1 MQRLPFLFSRRRLSG
16 RILGAKIV
24 IIRKS
29 GVRDTMNLPEYAFSP
44 IVLSCGEFNGFDVP
58 TGENCDTYKIIRHH
72 QLSIFVRNDNGLQLK
87 GRMFTPKPEDIMF
100 RRPGDTVEPIMPY
113 HFYSV
118 IVDVTGKYNGG
129 DLTAHRARTARGG
142 VGRFR
147 ICAHVFTRRR
157 HNQTQ
162 GRTKRRRPFRQQSG
176 MMRSPG
182 GHAASPWPRPF
193 RLALRTARV

>member
-1 MQRLPFLFSRRRLSG
+1 M
-16 RILGAKIV
+16 K
-24 IIRKS
+24 
-29 GVRDTMNLPEYAFSP
+29 LPEYAFSP

-72 QLSIFVRNDNGLQLK
+72 QLSIFVRNDNGLRLK

-142 VGRFR
+142 
-147 ICAHVFTRRR
+147 
-157 HNQTQ
+157 
-162 GRTKRRRPFRQQSG
+162 RTGAAALGVSEYVRMYLRADGTIKRRGGQSDDA
-176 MMRSPG
+176 RSGNNPE
-182 GHAASPWPRPF
+182 
-193 RLALRTARV
+193 